1 MLQPK
6 VYVKNRKKVYD
17 VIVIDF
23 KNEKVSIVDES
34 NITCEYDFDEVI
46 FMENTGFKDKNGK
59 YIYVGYTVTLDDE
72 YGDEYKVMRDED
84 ELTFYLEP
92 IPPFSITDKVIQLRK
107 SIEYRITII
116 ER

>member
-1 MLQPK
+1 MLPPK
-6 VYVKNRKKVYD
+6 IYVKDRKKVYD
-17 VIVIDF
+17 VECL
-23 KNEKVSIVDES
+23 N
-34 NITCEYDFDEVI
+34 FDNKTVGFHDKHGFLYLFNFEEVI

>member
-6 VYVKNRKKVYD
+6 AYVKNRKKVYD

-46 FMENTGFKDKNGK
+46 FMENTGFKDKNGNNIYEGDIVKCHNK
-59 YIYVGYTVTLDDE
+59 YSEIRKNVMGEYYLGYRGLVEEDLWFTNTISEVVGNI
-72 YGDEYKVMRDED
+72 
-84 ELTFYLEP
+84 LEND
-92 IPPFSITDKVIQLRK
+92 FKF
-107 SIEYRITII
+107 
-116 ER
+116 